1 MITLGTIISIDNA
14 SNFCQVRLPTLE
26 GVGNITTTT
35 LTATQ
40 MLPPGISAG
49 YEVGD
54 VVFVAFVDNS
64 LGRPVVLG
72 QLYKGPNKGTKIDGI
87 GRDNDNSLGEAATM
101 ACGNLTVS
109 GKAILPLDTVLV
121 GGNKESY
128 NLADLISDIKGLKE
142 RMDKVDPPSLWDKAL
157 DAASNLFTP

>member
-101 ACGNLTVS
+101 ACGELTVS
-109 GKAILPLDTVLV
+109 GKAILPLDTTIV
-121 GGNKESY
+121 GSRENY
-128 NLADLISDIKGLKE
+128 TLNDLISDIKDLKE
-142 RMDKVDPPSLWDKAL
+142 RMDKVDPPSLLDKVL

>member
-1 MITLGTIISIDNA
+1 MITLGTITDIDND
-14 SNFCQVRLPTLE
+14 SNFCKVRLPTLE
-26 GVGNITTTT
+26 GVGNITSTT

-87 GRDNDNSLGEAATM
+87 GNDNDNSLGEAATM
-101 ACGNLTVS
+101 NCGELTVS
-109 GKAILPLDTVLV
+109 GKAILPLNTVLI
-121 GGNKESY
+121 GNPETY
-128 NLADLISDIKGLKE
+128 NLAKLISDITDLK
-142 RMDKVDPPSLWDKAL
+142 DKLAVVDRILSDL
-157 DAASNLFTP
+157 NLLG